1 MPEREGFV
9 CAHPDPSLARPCAP
23 TLTPLWHAR
32 VNKALGHFDISIGVS
47 LLFTS
52 FLSRSLYVLR
62 LLSPQPRKYFS
73 LIQYE

>member
-52 FLSRSLYVLR
+52 FLSRSLYVQTAF
-62 LLSPQPRKYFS
+62 PATKYFS